1 MKYLSWI
8 SVLLLASA
16 LPSIA
21 HGATDPCSSAVKNS
35 AAWDINASGFQEVI
49 LGVAN
54 IQIFAGSAS
63 LNFQMVFD
71 AGTSGSGCAE
81 LTAGFGGLSYNN
93 SAVVSIGGGS
103 STQFTVP
110 AGHSLCIFFNGA
122 APLTSSG
129 WVTYVQQR

>member
-54 IQIFAGSAS
+54 KQIFVCNLVFTGSAS

-93 SAVVSIGGGS
+93 SAVVSIGGGGRKIGRAH
-103 STQFTVP
+103 V
-110 AGHSLCIFFNGA
+110 
-122 APLTSSG
+122 
-129 WVTYVQQR
+129 